1 MISQIAHS
9 KLTVWVTNSQKAHS
23 KLTVWVIL
31 WVHREVTECPH
42 NELSVSF
49 NVSSQWASYEL
60 KFFTGMNSKIWKW
73 KLLAVEL
80 TRCNSFH
87 LSDALREAQSNNK
100 DLARQVNEL
109 TSIRVQL
116 EGERDS
122 LAAELAD
129 ARDALRDAQA
139 RLDAANNALSA
150 LRSEMEQRLREKDD
164 EIDSIR
170 WVKMLRCFWML

>member
-1 MISQIAHS
+1 M
-9 KLTVWVTNSQKAHS
+9 
-23 KLTVWVIL
+23 
-31 WVHREVTECPH
+31 
-42 NELSVSF
+42 
-49 NVSSQWASYEL
+49 
-60 KFFTGMNSKIWKW
+60 
-73 KLLAVEL
+73 
-80 TRCNSFH
+80 
-87 LSDALREAQSNNK
+87 
-100 DLARQVNEL
+100 ARQVNEL

-170 WVKMLRCFWML
+170 